1 MSDRELQRAESL
13 VDADDWTD
21 DDIGDAAC
29 VLERCVAELRERRA
43 ADLTSEE
50 MAATYWLR
58 THLALALERRE
69 TIARD
74 QKVVALAVLDRLL
87 DGGK

>member
-43 ADLTSEE
+43 ADLGAEDRWVLGMIRNCIDS
-50 MAATYWLR
+50 AR
-58 THLALALERRE
+58 HDALKLYAL
-69 TIARD
+69 I
-74 QKVVALAVLDRLL
+74 DRLL
-87 DGGK
+87 NGGK